1 MKLRLPKIR
10 FFNYIKLS
18 RPMMVWLLGFG
29 AFSAGLEIAWINGI
43 LQGIYASDFTKISV
57 LIGLVLAWQSFACAA
72 HMWNQTQKYK
82 PYKDA
87 EETLER
93 GWMWSDIVLSL
104 GMIGTVI
111 GFMMMLAGFVDVD
124 FSDFDSV
131 QALITKLS
139 AGMATSLST
148 TLVGLVA
155 SVMLKLQFFGLERV
169 VENRKKE
176 SKVL

>member
-1 MKLRLPKIR
+1 MALAH
-10 FFNYIKLS
+10 S
-18 RPMMVWLLGFG
+18 
-29 AFSAGLEIAWINGI
+29 SAGLEIAWINGI

-139 AGMATSLST
+139 GWHGYIIINYTCRT
-148 TLVGLVA
+148 CCKRYVKA
-155 SVMLKLQFFGLERV
+155 SIFW
-169 VENRKKE
+169 
-176 SKVL
+176 S